1 MKRSDHKL
9 NALLPNGQNVPYNL
23 RSCKEL
29 PIPRANTNRYINSFN
44 SVVFGILSER
54 LTSIL
59 TDSLVLLSFLIYFR
73 IIIV

>member
-54 LTSIL
+54 LIMNKHF
-59 TDSLVLLSFLIYFR
+59 DRQLSF
-73 IIIV
+73 IILFNLF